1 MKRFSVALVT
11 VGIGLLLTTSA
22 CHKEGPA
29 EQAGKEV
36 DKATAHAG
44 EAMKDA
50 GESMK
55 QKMDEAGNRM
65 KDAAGR

>member
-1 MKRFSVALVT
+1 MTRFSVALIT

-29 EQAGKEV
+29 EQAGKEI
-36 DKATAHAG
+36 DKATDHAG
-44 EAMKDA
+44 QAMKDA
-50 GESMK
+50 GESMGR
-55 QKMDEAGNRM
+55 KMDEAGDRM